1 MLDPENGHDL
11 ETPLP
16 RGDAVARALLRAV
29 AAASPLVIFL
39 ALPPF
44 YNGIWV
50 QVEGAMPWLH
60 LLAAAAAAALAWLAA
75 GGDAG
80 VLASLRHP
88 LFLIPVATAALSLA
102 LLPSTTLWGL
112 SIFGSPEHG
121 FGALAFLD
129 AAVLTAAMM
138 SAWRRPGW
146 RIVIVISVTGTT
158 AAAFILDG
166 LFRGERSWAP
176 FFFADYLAFY
186 AIYAFVVIAA
196 WMPGREFALARIR
209 TIALALLF
217 TGLIL
222 LSGNKAALLSGV
234 IAAAALMLFWRLG
247 HDWRL
252 LLLVALF
259 PVLIGGATIL
269 IGPLWEESFR
279 RTLTMEIGFRPL
291 ADLILSSWPSLWS
304 RAMLLIVGAQALIDE
319 PSRLLVGMGWGHYSE
334 ALLSNLTIVDSRLQ
348 EFIGESRTYWDAI
361 RRSDFHSHNNY
372 LEQLLSLG
380 IAGLFLAIYYLY
392 AVIRAA
398 RSETLR
404 LAVFFVLLL
413 GTLQSFWF
421 QMPHG
426 LPVMAAALAAI
437 VAAPGKRPG
446 AQNLAPAKSIYGAA
460 LAALIAAALL
470 WGSVASN
477 MAANAAAAALAANR
491 NANSPAA
498 AMAFSG
504 AAASGL
510 DEIYQAALLQNAFA
524 RLAAEKTQTGQ
535 VTPGSA
541 DRLIVLLDPVLRR
554 SQDIKSAAL
563 TVTVVNLLAGLQ
575 FRFPNLARRIPDSRE
590 TYLTL
595 TEKMLTR
602 LPRRSDLAIPY
613 FNLLIRDEQEP
624 RALATAE
631 RILAGNRQ
639 DAVALW
645 FSGIVMLAG
654 PKNAERGLARMR
666 RALDFGIRKR
676 IPIAAP
682 LLRQLTR

>member
-1 MLDPENGHDL
+1 MPAS
-11 ETPLP
+11 
-16 RGDAVARALLRAV
+16 RGDAVAGALLRAL

-60 LLAAAAAAALAWLAA
+60 LLSAAAATALTWLAA
-75 GGDAG
+75 RGDES
-80 VLASLRHP
+80 VLASIRHP

-102 LLPSTTLWGL
+102 LLPWTTLWGL
-112 SIFGSPEHG
+112 SLFGSPEHG

-146 RIVIVISVTGTT
+146 RITIVISVTVTT
-158 AAAFILDG
+158 TAAFILDG

-186 AIYAFVVIAA
+186 ALYTFVVIAA
-196 WMPGREFALARIR
+196 WMGGREFAFARTRYIV
-209 TIALALLF
+209 LALLF
-217 TGLIL
+217 AGLIL
-222 LSGNKAALLSGV
+222 LSGNKAALLSGA
-234 IAAAALMLFWRLG
+234 IAVAALMLLWKFHHGWRL
-247 HDWRL
+247 W
-252 LLLVALF
+252 LLVALF
-259 PVLIGGATIL
+259 PVLIGGATLL

-279 RTLTMEIGFRPL
+279 RTLAAEIGIRPL
-291 ADLILSSWPSLWS
+291 ADLIIASWPSLWS
-304 RAMLLIVGAQALIDE
+304 RAMLLVVGAQALIDE
-319 PSRLLVGMGWGHYSE
+319 PSRLLTGMGWGHYSE
-334 ALLSNLTIVDSRLQ
+334 ALLSNLTIVDGRLQ
-348 EFIGESRTYWDAI
+348 EFIGKSRTYWDAI
-361 RRSDFHSHNNY
+361 QRSDFHSHNNY

-392 AVIRAA
+392 AVLRTA

-404 LAVFFVLLL
+404 LAVFFVLFL

-437 VAAPGKRPG
+437 VAAPGKPSGGQISARRKG
-446 AQNLAPAKSIYGAA
+446 IYGTA

-470 WGSVASN
+470 AGSLASN
-477 MAANAAAAALAANR
+477 VAANTAAAALAANR
-491 NANSPAA
+491 NVGAPAA
-498 AMAFSG
+498 AMAFKG
-504 AAASGL
+504 TAAGL
-510 DEIYQAALLQNAFA
+510 NEIYQAALLQNAFA
-524 RLAAEKTQTGQ
+524 RLAAEKTQSGQ
-535 VTPGSA
+535 ITPASA
-541 DRLIVLLDPVLRR
+541 DRLKILLDPVLGR

-575 FRFPNLARRIPDSRE
+575 FRFPGLARQIPNSRE
-590 TYLTL
+590 KYLAL
-595 TEKMLTR
+595 TENMLAR

-613 FNLLIRDEQEP
+613 FNLLIRDDQEP

-645 FSGIVMLAG
+645 FSGIIMLAG
-654 PKNAERGLARMR
+654 PKNADQGLARMR

>member
-1 MLDPENGHDL
+1 MLDPENGHDP
-11 ETPLP
+11 ETPAARSDVL
-16 RGDAVARALLRAV
+16 ARALLRAL

-60 LLAAAAAAALAWLAA
+60 LLSAAAATALAWLAA
-75 GGDAG
+75 RGDEN
-80 VLASLRHP
+80 VLASIRHP
-88 LFLIPVATAALSLA
+88 LFLIPVATAVLSLA
-102 LLPSTTLWGL
+102 LLPWTTLWGL
-112 SIFGSPEHG
+112 SLLGSPEHG

-138 SAWRRPGW
+138 SAWRRSGW
-146 RIVIVISVTGTT
+146 RLVIVISVTATT

-196 WMPGREFALARIR
+196 WMPGREIVFAR
-209 TIALALLF
+209 TRFIVLALLF
-217 TGLIL
+217 IGLIL

-234 IAAAALMLFWRLG
+234 IATAALMLFWKLG

-252 LLLVALF
+252 WLMVALF
-259 PVLIGGATIL
+259 PVLIGAATL
-269 IGPLWEESFR
+269 VIGPLWEESFR
-279 RTLTMEIGFRPL
+279 RTLTADIGIRPL
-291 ADLILSSWPSLWS
+291 ADLIISSWPSLWS
-304 RAMLLIVGAQALIDE
+304 RAMLLTVGAQSLIDA
-319 PSRLLVGMGWGHYSE
+319 PSRLLVGIGWGHYSE
-334 ALLSNLTIVDSRLQ
+334 ALLSNLTIVDGRLQ
-348 EFIGESRTYWDAI
+348 EFIGQSRTYWDAI

-380 IAGLFLAIYYLY
+380 IAGLFLAVYYLY
-392 AVIRAA
+392 AMLRAA
-398 RSETLR
+398 PGETR
-404 LAVFFVLLL
+404 KLALFFVLFL

-437 VAAPGKRPG
+437 VSAPGGQPG
-446 AQNLAPAKSIYGAA
+446 GQNSVPTKTIYGAA
-460 LAALIAAALL
+460 LTALIAAALFA
-470 WGSVASN
+470 GSFASN

-491 NANSPAA
+491 SAGTPAA
-498 AMAFSG
+498 AMAFEG
-504 AAASGL
+504 AAAGL
-510 DEIYQAALLQNAFA
+510 DEIYQAALLQNALA

-535 VTPGSA
+535 ITQGSA
-541 DRLIVLLDPVLRR
+541 DRLKILLDPVLGRG
-554 SQDIKSAAL
+554 QDIKSAAL
-563 TVTVVNLLAGLQ
+563 MVTVVNLLASIQ
-575 FRFPNLARRIPDSRE
+575 FRFPELARQITNSRE
-590 TYLTL
+590 TYLGL
-595 TEKMLTR
+595 TEKMLAR

-613 FNLLIRDEQEP
+613 FNLLIRDDQEP
-624 RALATAE
+624 RALATAK

-645 FSGIVMLAG
+645 FSGIIMLAG
-654 PKNAERGLARMR
+654 PKNADQGLARMR
-666 RALDFGIRKR
+666 RALDFGIRNR

-682 LLRQLTR
+682 LLRQLRR

>member
-102 LLPSTTLWGL
+102 LLPWTTLWGL

-269 IGPLWEESFR
+269 IGPLWEESFQH
-279 RTLTMEIGFRPL
+279 TLTMEIGFRPL